1 MIPGELK
8 AKVDRIWDAFWS
20 GGIMVM
26 PFSMAPPAEQAEFA
40 QAAGTVQELKD
51 QAARRL
57 AQTHHL
63 LKTLQSRAFSGTL

>member
-1 MIPGELK
+1 
-8 AKVDRIWDAFWS
+8 
-20 GGIMVM
+20 MVM
-26 PFSMAPPAEQAEFA
+26 PFPMAPPAEQAEFA